1 MPKSISNKAESE
13 ESTDVDYSS
22 LSYYPWQSSLWQK
35 LCSPFQSGL
44 NNNEHFPHASLF
56 AGVSGIGKKDLAL
69 YFAKG
74 LLCQSRESQSSQSL
88 SQNHIEPCGHCRSC
102 QLFNTGNHP
111 DFKHVTTPEDKKVI
125 PVDAIRELIDWSV
138 QSSQMDGRKVIII
151 EPAEAMNSNSSNSL
165 LKTLEEPVA
174 NTFILLLSHKKR
186 ALLPTIRSR
195 CQTIDLA
202 LPDSRD
208 AIQWLEQAGCPQP
221 QLMLSLASGAPLRAL
236 ELSQSKQLEVRQ
248 LIIDALMSIA
258 MKQADPVKTAEDLF
272 KLSKVK
278 KTKTSRT
285 KSVAKNTQLQV
296 SAYDVFYW
304 TDSIV
309 SDIARLSQKCDQ
321 DTISNIDLI
330 QTLQQFSNRL
340 DLNKV
345 LQLSD
350 FINKAY
356 FEIQGQINTNLLLE
370 NLLIHWKNCK
380 I

>member
-1 MPKSISNKAESE
+1 VI
-13 ESTDVDYSS
+13 
-22 LSYYPWQSSLWQK
+22 
-35 LCSPFQSGL
+35 
-44 NNNEHFPHASLF
+44 EHFPHASLF
-56 AGVSGIGKKDLAL
+56 AGVSGIGKKNLAL
-69 YFAKG
+69 YFAKS
-74 LLCQSRESQSSQSL
+74 LLCQSPQSHSNNQL
-88 SQNHIEPCGHCRSC
+88 EPCGHCRSC
-102 QLFNTGNHP
+102 QLFNTGSHP
-111 DFKHVTTPEDKKVI
+111 DFQQITTPEDKKVI

-151 EPAEAMNSNSSNSL
+151 EPAEAMNSSSSNSL

-174 NTFILLLSHKKR
+174 NTFIILLSHKKL

-195 CQTIDLA
+195 CQTIDMA
-202 LPDSRD
+202 LPDTSE
-208 AIQWLEQAGCPQP
+208 ATQWLEQSGCSQS

-248 LIIDALMSIA
+248 MIIDALMSIVL
-258 MKQADPVKTAEDLF
+258 KQADPVKTAEDLF

-278 KTKTSRT
+278 KTKASRS
-285 KSVAKNTQLQV
+285 KSAGKNTQLLV

-304 TDSIV
+304 TDSII

-321 DTISNIDLI
+321 DTISNIDLL

>member
-1 MPKSISNKAESE
+1 MPKTTSNKKEPAEETS
-13 ESTDVDYSS
+13 VDYST
-22 LSYYPWQSSLWQK
+22 LGYYPWQASIWQK
-35 LCSPFQSGL
+35 LSAPFQTGIK
-44 NNNEHFPHASLF
+44 NNEHFPHASLF

-69 YFAKG
+69 YFAKS
-74 LLCQSRESQSSQSL
+74 LLCQSPQCHSENQL
-88 SQNHIEPCGHCRSC
+88 EPCGHCRSC

-111 DFKHVTTPEDKKVI
+111 DFQQITTPEDKKVI

-151 EPAEAMNSNSSNSL
+151 EPAEAMNSSSSNSL

-174 NTFILLLSHKKR
+174 NTFIILLSHKKL

-195 CQTIDLA
+195 CQTIDIA
-202 LPDSRD
+202 LPDASE
-208 AIQWLEQAGCPQP
+208 ATQWLEQSGCSQS

-248 LIIDALMSIA
+248 MIIDALMSIA
-258 MKQADPVKTAEDLF
+258 LKQADPVKTAEDLF

-278 KTKTSRT
+278 KTKSSRS
-285 KSVAKNTQLQV
+285 KSAGKNTQLLV

-309 SDIARLSQKCDQ
+309 SDIARLRLSQKCDQ
-321 DTISNIDLI
+321 DTISNVDLL
-330 QTLQQFSNRL
+330 QTLQLFSNRL
-340 DLNKV
+340 DLKKV